1 MNVCGKIL
9 LEGFTW
15 LYVLITEFKAWA
27 MKLRPAALSPAKS
40 ITCDRSH
47 RSYDLC
53 LINGSALFDPKT
65 STFFSVGHTDSTPS
79 QPSLRI
85 KTQPYPRKSDKSAMS
100 KVKEL
105 TITTS
110 APPNLS
116 CGVTHTSPALVFS
129 AGGYNGNFFHEFMDC
144 FVPLFITI
152 NSHFPDQDVIL
163 AIADCNDQW
172 ARKYAELLPRFTRH
186 PIININNQA
195 ITHCFP
201 SVTLG
206 LISHGR
212 MVINPT
218 LLPKPKTLV
227 DFQSFLANAY
237 NENTNTSSSFHH
249 TKPKLV
255 LVSRNVRVGR
265 TILNLREVK
274 KAAEELGFD
283 VTIFEP
289 EESTSLADSFR
300 FIHACH
306 AMVGVHGAALTHSL
320 FLRPGS
326 VLMQVVP
333 IGTQWLSKV
342 YFEKPARV
350 LGLEYLEYKIKQ
362 EESSLVEK
370 YGANDLVLKNPQAFA
385 GANWSNMRVYLKTQ
399 NVKLDIDRFRIYL
412 KDAYKKAK
420 KLMDKE
426 IKLAY

>member
-1 MNVCGKIL
+1 M
-9 LEGFTW
+9 
-15 LYVLITEFKAWA
+15 ITEVKARA
-27 MKLRPAALSPAKS
+27 KKLRPALSPTKS

-47 RSYDLC
+47 KSYDLC
-53 LINGSALFDPKT
+53 SINGPALFDPKT
-65 STFFSVGHTDSTPS
+65 STFFFIGVTNSTPS
-79 QPSLRI
+79 QSSLQI
-85 KTQPYPRKSDKSAMS
+85 KIKPYPRKSDKSAMS

-105 TITTS
+105 TLTTS
-110 APPNLS
+110 APPKLS

-152 NSHFPDQDVIL
+152 DSHFPDHNAIL
-163 AIADCNDQW
+163 VIADYHDQW

-186 PIININNQA
+186 PVININSET

-206 LISHGR
+206 LISHGQ

-218 LLPKPKTLV
+218 LLPKPKTLA

-237 NENTNTSSSFHH
+237 NENGNTSSSFHH
-249 TKPKLV
+249 TKPKLA
-255 LVSRNVRVGR
+255 LVNRNAKVGR
-265 TILNLREVK
+265 MILNLREVK

-289 EESTSLADSFR
+289 KGSTSLADSFG

-306 AMVGVHGAALTHSL
+306 AMLGVHGAALTHSL

-333 IGTQWLSKV
+333 IGTRWLSKV
-342 YFEKPARV
+342 YFGEPARV
-350 LGLEYLEYKIKQ
+350 LGLEYIEYKIKQ
-362 EESSLVEK
+362 EESSLVEI
-370 YGANDLVLKNPQAFA
+370 YGANDLVLKNPKAFA
-385 GANWSNMRVYLKTQ
+385 GGNWSNMRVYLKTQ
-399 NVKLDIDRFRIYL
+399 NVKLDMDRFRIYL

-426 IKLAY
+426 IKSAY